1 MVLYV
6 NRKENLM
13 VIMKMLKHKSVNIQV
28 EAFHVFKI
36 FVANPEKDDRVEHV
50 FSSNIKKLIKLM
62 KKFLNEKVQQD
73 DELFKERKTVLET
86 LQQIKAEK
94 DMQDEEE
101 VLKEE
106 KEDAVGLV
114 PLPIAPR

>member
-1 MVLYV
+1 
-6 NRKENLM
+6 
-13 VIMKMLKHKSVNIQV
+13 
-28 EAFHVFKI
+28 
-36 FVANPEKDDRVEHV
+36 
-50 FSSNIKKLIKLM
+50 M